1 MILSDKVSQ
10 EIEVSSRCILPPQLP
25 HSSGPCVASIRAV
38 FPLLLPSG
46 VGFICFMC
54 AVRGGELAEVKG
66 ELTRV
71 ASVLLPH
78 VSWRSNSCHQ
88 VGRQVSLSAETPSW
102 TLGWLLMSSSSLS
115 VLVCHA

>member
-10 EIEVSSRCILPPQLP
+10 EIELSSRYVLPPQLS
-25 HSSGPCVASIRAV
+25 HSSGPCVTSIGAV

-54 AVRGGELAEVKG
+54 VVRGGELAEVKG

-71 ASVLLPH
+71 ASVLLPR
-78 VSWRSNSCHQ
+78 VS
-88 VGRQVSLSAETPSW
+88 
-102 TLGWLLMSSSSLS
+102 
-115 VLVCHA
+115 